1 MTLRTFPMTR
11 VLPYALALLPLLAI
25 AVAGAFASATIA
37 VILLGGLW
45 IAWRSRA
52 FAVLACQIGGLG
64 LIAAMA
70 VTLEGKATESV
81 LFAATALS
89 AVVWLRLPSLLPD
102 GDMRRARWVFVGA
115 AIVLPV
121 LLLVRAQLFL
131 ADLIPPMS
139 VAPDMLAKPTF
150 VAMTLVPAVLVIVWR
165 GGLWPVALAF
175 AGFMGVMAVGSASS
189 TATLAY
195 ILAACAMVA
204 ALVRPILGLAASAA
218 VLLLPLVASVAIQI
232 SGVESL
238 SEIGLRASWLHRL
251 DLWQRALVLFE
262 QAPLFGHGF
271 DTYANLMTEV
281 DMGGLSIGFGRN
293 HTHSVAMQLLAE
305 GGIAALV
312 VLGALLWLVGR
323 SPDAR
328 RDRWRNAARLGA
340 LAAAV
345 TPPAIGL
352 NLWSDVTAMLIVYP
366 LLAFS
371 LFVLPCSNC
380 PQALDHADSG

>member
-1 MTLRTFPMTR
+1 MTFRTVPMTR

-52 FAVLACQIGGLG
+52 FAVLAGQIGGLG

-89 AVVWLRLPSLLPD
+89 AVVWHRLPSLLPD
-102 GDMRRARWVFVGA
+102 GDMRRARWVFAGA

-131 ADLIPPMS
+131 ADEIPSMS

-150 VAMTLVPAVLVIVWR
+150 VAMTLVPAALLILWR
-165 GGLWPVALAF
+165 GGVWWAALVFAAF
-175 AGFMGVMAVGSASS
+175 MAFMAAGSASS

-204 ALVRPILGLAASAA
+204 AFVRPILGLVASVA
-218 VLLLPLVASVAIQI
+218 VLLVPLAVSVAIQI
-232 SGVESL
+232 GGVDDW
-238 SEIGLRASWLHRL
+238 SEIGLRISWIHRL
-251 DLWQRALVLFE
+251 ELWQRALILFE

-271 DTYANLMTEV
+271 DSYATLQTQIER
-281 DMGGLSIGFGRN
+281 GSLGLGLGRN
-293 HTHSVAMQLLAE
+293 HTHSVVMQLLAE
-305 GGIAALV
+305 GGITALAAF
-312 VLGALLWLVGR
+312 GALLWLVARPPG
-323 SPDAR
+323 AR
-328 RDRWRNAARLGA
+328 RRIASDRWREAARLGT
-340 LAAAV
+340 LAAAL

-352 NLWSDVTAMLIVYP
+352 NLWSDVTTMLVVYP

-371 LFVLPCSNC
+371 LFVVPRG
-380 PQALDHADSG
+380 LDHSDSG